1 MLNFRKHKTK
11 FKGMAIFIMLAF
23 TSTAFSAG
31 LQTGRI
37 IPKGKVTL
45 YHGNQKI
52 GEFSSEA
59 PLPEGTFLSVQDE
72 CGVKMRDLYLVG
84 IDKSLFSVTT
94 NSGSRELTVKHGTV
108 YFALST
114 MPHILVFIT
123 PDGVITTW
131 EVMLNASADDG
142 LLSGY
147 ISVTDHVT
155 KLGVLKGGSM
165 LVSVDGGEIV
175 RIKAGQELR
184 LAQADLFE
192 EGEETDRK
200 PKPETTAPTK
210 GVSTKSIIIGVA
222 TIVALVGGIVALS
235 ADDETKQASPS
246 Q

>member
-1 MLNFRKHKTK
+1 MLNLRKHNTN